1 MSDMEDERNRGGRA
15 EATSEATSEA
25 TRESPLESVDDGVST
40 SESMPV
46 RERYAELLPD
56 DFPAAT
62 PIPLLVRRIF
72 QLEQRF
78 ERRLAS
84 ALEVNA
90 TDLSAMEHLM
100 ERGPMTPSELA
111 TRLEMSTAATTHVI
125 DRLVAVGHVE
135 RRPHPVDRRK
145 ITVMPAPAS
154 VRRAL
159 EELSPMI
166 TGVGEVAAS
175 YSPEE
180 RRVIESFLSRI
191 AALYSGLVDAGSTTP
206 RP

>member
-1 MSDMEDERNRGGRA
+1 MSDMEDGRKPRQDDA
-15 EATSEATSEA
+15 EEAT
-25 TRESPLESVDDGVST
+25 PI
-40 SESMPV
+40 
-46 RERYAELLPD
+46 RERYADLIPEG
-56 DFPAAT
+56 FPE
-62 PIPLLVRRIF
+62 PSPVPLLVRRIF

-78 ERRLAS
+78 ERRLAA
-84 ALEVNA
+84 ALDVNA

-145 ITVMPAPAS
+145 ITVTPAPAS

-159 EELSPMI
+159 NELSPMI
-166 TGVGEVAAS
+166 AGVGDVAAS
-175 YSPEE
+175 YSAEE
-180 RRVIESFLSRI
+180 QELIAGFLSRI
-191 AALYSGLVDAGSTTP
+191 ASLYEGLVDEGSVP
-206 RP
+206 

>member
-1 MSDMEDERNRGGRA
+1 MSDMEDGRKPGDDA
-15 EATSEATSEA
+15 REAGIDAT
-25 TRESPLESVDDGVST
+25 PI
-40 SESMPV
+40 
-46 RERYAELLPD
+46 RERYAEHLPD
-56 DFPAAT
+56 DFPPAS
-62 PIPLLVRRIF
+62 PIPMLVRRVF

-84 ALEVNA
+84 ALDVNA

-135 RRPHPVDRRK
+135 RNPHPVDRRK
-145 ITVMPAPAS
+145 ITVTPAPAS
-154 VRRAL
+154 VRKAF

-166 TGVGEVAAS
+166 AGVGEVAAA
-175 YSPEE
+175 YSPAEQQ
-180 RRVIESFLSRI
+180 VIAGFLAGI
-191 AALYSGLVDAGSTTP
+191 ADLYRELVEDDPAV
-206 RP
+206 